1 VAEGLPP
8 RLRVHKAARGLLL
21 TLVLVLASACA
32 GRPAPKAAPEPVRKG
47 WTQKGEA
54 SWYGKEY
61 HGRNT
66 ASGERYDMYKMTAA
80 HQTLPFHTLVRVKN
94 LDNGREIKVR
104 ITDRGPFV
112 KGRIL
117 DLSYGAARKLRMVE
131 TGVAPVKITVLE
143 VGG

>member
-1 VAEGLPP
+1 
-8 RLRVHKAARGLLL
+8 
-21 TLVLVLASACA
+21 VLATACA
-32 GRPAPKAAPEPVRKG
+32 GRPAPEATPEPVSKG

-54 SWYGKEY
+54 SWYGKKY
-61 HGRNT
+61 HGRDT
-66 ASGERYDMYKMTAA
+66 ASGERYDMHKMTAA
-80 HQTLPFHTLVRVKN
+80 HQTLPFHTVVRVKN

-117 DLSYGAARKLRMVE
+117 DLSYGAAKKLHMVE
-131 TGVAPVKITVLE
+131 KGVVPVKITVLE